1 MWLTQKHAVH
11 AMDAKQIPLRSK
23 QQCRWITGLF
33 TLCILLLVSTADAE
47 RASGEERVE
56 KENPLVYSVCFRSCS
71 RSRWQS
77 TSRHSLE
84 SAVHEAGDRRRNRE
98 QVFIIKGVLLEELG
112 EYPSHPRYND
122 KTPVSCLVYK
132 WMYSSR
138 TDIACSLQ
146 AMTTEAKDAMLLAK
160 VMRDR
165 GDFIEE
171 VYDFTA
177 NGRKGT

>member
-1 MWLTQKHAVH
+1 M
-11 AMDAKQIPLRSK
+11 
-23 QQCRWITGLF
+23 
-33 TLCILLLVSTADAE
+33 STADAE

-122 KTPVSCLVYK
+122 NTPVSCLVYK

-138 TDIACSLQ
+138 TNIACSLQ
-146 AMTTEAKDAMLLAK
+146 AMTTRAEDAMLLAK